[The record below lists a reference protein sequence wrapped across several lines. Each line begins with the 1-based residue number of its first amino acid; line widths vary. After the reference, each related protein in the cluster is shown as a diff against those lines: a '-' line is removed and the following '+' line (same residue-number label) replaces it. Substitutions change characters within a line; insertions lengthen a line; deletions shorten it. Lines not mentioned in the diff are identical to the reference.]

1 MQELRITDDMDVLLK
16 VLPQTVVQALNNID
30 RFNELIE
37 IVMDLGRQPESRYV
51 TAAQGN
57 EEQDRKSVV

>member
-1 MQELRITDDMDVLLK
+1 MQELKITHDLDVLLR
-16 VLPQTVVQALNNID
+16 VLPPTIVQALNKIG

-51 TAAQGN
+51 TATQGN
-57 EEQDRKSVV
+57 